1 MTSILR
7 TLSTDR
13 LYLIALSGGA
23 DSIAL
28 ALMMKEQRLNVLA
41 LHCNFHLRGEESDR
55 DEQFVRDFCHKHAIP
70 LEVCHFDTLASAR
83 EHKTSIE
90 MEARDLR
97 YRWFA
102 QRAQALDAE
111 AICVAHHKDDQAETL
126 VLNLIRGTGLKGL
139 AAMHPDR
146 IVNGLRIIRPLLDI
160 TKKEILQYL
169 ARMGQDY
176 VTDSSNLERDALR
189 NRIRLDLMP
198 MLRQLNPN
206 ITDCLAR
213 TAHNVQ
219 LELDSDSEESH
230 YYRWLAPLGFSRSQI
245 LDIYAHCENGK
256 RKAASKREQSNIFE
270 LPSRSRLDEV
280 RTENGKLRVSES
292 RSKVYFDY
300 AEREQIQDDKV
311 ELKPSAHPSP
321 LTVHRSPLTAN
332 NCPPETGA
340 TRSEATEGVDK
351 TPLTPHPSPLTV
363 HPSPLTAHR
372 SSGLTWHSATHTL
385 LLDRGELILQ
395 EKGTSAN
402 TTLQLHIEELP
413 TGIVPSTHDFLNKTQ
428 AFIDAD
434 SIKGEPVLRPMRQ
447 GDRFRPYGM
456 KHGTKLLSDFLTD
469 RKVSILDKQT
479 QLVAVDSSTDAIIWI
494 VGREIDH
501 RYRISP
507 TTKRILR
514 LTCGEK

>member
-1 MTSILR
+1 MTSIIHA
-7 TLSTDR
+7 LSPDK

-28 ALMMKEQRLNVLA
+28 ALMMKEQHLNVLA

-83 EHKTSIE
+83 QHKTSIE
-90 MEARDLR
+90 MEARNLR

-126 VLNLIRGTGLKGL
+126 LLNLIRGTGLKGL
-139 AAMHPDR
+139 AAMHPER
-146 IVNGLRIIRPLLDI
+146 TVNGLRILRPLLDT
-160 TKKEILQYL
+160 TKEEILNYL
-169 ARMGQDY
+169 SHMEQDY
-176 VTDSSNLERDALR
+176 VTDSTNLERDALR

-213 TAHNVQ
+213 TAHNVR

-230 YYRWLAPLGFSRSQI
+230 YHRWLAPLGFSRSQI
-245 LDIYAHCENGK
+245 LDIYAHCSNGK
-256 RKAASKREQSNIFE
+256 VNQRSTVSQVKTEPKVDARRGLSQS
-270 LPSRSRLDEV
+270 
-280 RTENGKLRVSES
+280 G
-292 RSKVYFDY
+292 
-300 AEREQIQDDKV
+300 
-311 ELKPSAHPSP
+311 KPSAP
-321 LTVHRSPLTAN
+321 RSPF
-332 NCPPETGA
+332 
-340 TRSEATEGVDK
+340 
-351 TPLTPHPSPLTV
+351 TV
-363 HPSPLTAHR
+363 HR

-395 EKGTSAN
+395 ENAQTNNSSAFH
-402 TTLQLHIEELP
+402 LQVEELP
-413 TGIVPSTHDFLNKTQ
+413 TGTVPAAKDFLNKAQ
-428 AFIDAD
+428 AFVDAD
-434 SIKGEPVLRPMRQ
+434 SIKGKLTLRPMRQ

-456 KHGTKLLSDFLTD
+456 KQGSKLLSDFLTD
-469 RKVSILDKQT
+469 RKVSFLDKQA
-479 QLVAVDSSTDAIIWI
+479 QLVATDTATNAIIWV

-501 RYRISP
+501 RYRITP

-514 LTCGEK
+514 LFCVDG

>member
-1 MTSILR
+1 MTSIIHA
-7 TLSTDR
+7 LSPDK

-28 ALMMKEQRLNVLA
+28 ALMMKEQHLNVLA

-70 LEVCHFDTLASAR
+70 LEVCHFDTLASASQ
-83 EHKTSIE
+83 HKTSIE

-169 ARMGQDY
+169 ARMGQDF

-213 TAHNVQ
+213 TAHNVR

-256 RKAASKREQSNIFE
+256 
-270 LPSRSRLDEV
+270 
-280 RTENGKLRVSES
+280 LRVSEN
-292 RSKVYFDY
+292 RSKVYFYY

-311 ELKPSAHPSP
+311 ELKPSD
-321 LTVHRSPLTAN
+321 HRSPF
-332 NCPPETGA
+332 
-340 TRSEATEGVDK
+340 
-351 TPLTPHPSPLTV
+351 
-363 HPSPLTAHR
+363 TAHR

-413 TGIVPSTHDFLNKTQ
+413 TGIVPSTHDFLNKAQ

-514 LTCGEK
+514 LTCGE

>member
-28 ALMMKEQRLNVLA
+28 ALMMKEQRLNFLA

-70 LEVCHFDTLASAR
+70 LEVCHFDTLASASQ
-83 EHKTSIE
+83 HKTSIE

-169 ARMGQDY
+169 ARMGQDF

-213 TAHNVQ
+213 TAHNVRM
-219 LELDSDSEESH
+219 ELDSDSEESH

-256 RKAASKREQSNIFE
+256 RK
-270 LPSRSRLDEV
+270 
-280 RTENGKLRVSES
+280 TENG
-292 RSKVYFDY
+292 
-300 AEREQIQDDKV
+300 
-311 ELKPSAHPSP
+311 KPSAHPS
-321 LTVHRSPLTAN
+321 S
-332 NCPPETGA
+332 
-340 TRSEATEGVDK
+340 
-351 TPLTPHPSPLTV
+351 LTPHRSSLTP

-372 SSGLTWHSATHTL
+372 STGLTWHSATHTL

-413 TGIVPSTHDFLNKTQ
+413 TGIVPSTHDFLNKAQ

-514 LTCGEK
+514 LTCGE

>member
-245 LDIYAHCENGK
+245 LDIYAHC
-256 RKAASKREQSNIFE
+256 SS
-270 LPSRSRLDEV
+270 P
-280 RTENGKLRVSES
+280 
-292 RSKVYFDY
+292 
-300 AEREQIQDDKV
+300 
-311 ELKPSAHPSP
+311 HP
-321 LTVHRSPLTAN
+321 SPLTAN

-413 TGIVPSTHDFLNKTQ
+413 TGMVPSTHDFLNKAQ

>member
-70 LEVCHFDTLASAR
+70 LEVCHFDTLASASQ
-83 EHKTSIE
+83 HKTSIE

-213 TAHNVQ
+213 TAHNVR

-280 RTENGKLRVSES
+280 RTENGKLRVSEN
-292 RSKVYFDY
+292 RSTVGTLRAASENYKQSGRCTQSPNVAIEIATLTRHRLTSQSIFQGPRSPYIT
-300 AEREQIQDDKV
+300 EREQIQDDKV

-321 LTVHRSPLTAN
+321 LTA
-332 NCPPETGA
+332 
-340 TRSEATEGVDK
+340 
-351 TPLTPHPSPLTV
+351 HPSPFI
-363 HPSPLTAHR
+363 R
-372 SSGLTWHSATHTL
+372 SHMAQCHTHTP
-385 LLDRGELILQ
+385 
-395 EKGTSAN
+395 A
-402 TTLQLHIEELP
+402 
-413 TGIVPSTHDFLNKTQ
+413 
-428 AFIDAD
+428 
-434 SIKGEPVLRPMRQ
+434 
-447 GDRFRPYGM
+447 
-456 KHGTKLLSDFLTD
+456 
-469 RKVSILDKQT
+469 
-479 QLVAVDSSTDAIIWI
+479 
-494 VGREIDH
+494 
-501 RYRISP
+501 
-507 TTKRILR
+507 
-514 LTCGEK
+514 

>member
-28 ALMMKEQRLNVLA
+28 ALMMKEQRLNFLA

-70 LEVCHFDTLASAR
+70 LEVCHFDTLASASQ
-83 EHKTSIE
+83 HKTSIE
-90 MEARDLR
+90 MKARDLR

-169 ARMGQDY
+169 ARMGQDF

-213 TAHNVQ
+213 TAHNVR

-256 RKAASKREQSNIFE
+256 RK
-270 LPSRSRLDEV
+270 
-280 RTENGKLRVSES
+280 TEPKVDARRGLSQNGKLRVSEN
-292 RSKVYFDY
+292 RSKVYFDS

-311 ELKPSAHPSP
+311 ELKPSAHP
-321 LTVHRSPLTAN
+321 SPLTAN

-351 TPLTPHPSPLTV
+351 TPLTAHRSPFTV
-363 HPSPLTAHR
+363 HR

-413 TGIVPSTHDFLNKTQ
+413 TGIVPSTHDFLNKAQ

-434 SIKGEPVLRPMRQ
+434 CIKGEPVLRPMRQ

-514 LTCGEK
+514 LTCGE

>member
-1 MTSILR
+1 MTSIIHA
-7 TLSTDR
+7 LSPDK

-28 ALMMKEQRLNVLA
+28 ALMMKDQHLNVLA

-83 EHKTSIE
+83 QHKTSIE

-126 VLNLIRGTGLKGL
+126 LLNLIRGTGLKGL
-139 AAMHPDR
+139 AAMHPER
-146 IVNGLRIIRPLLDI
+146 TVNGLRILRPLLDT
-160 TKKEILQYL
+160 TKEEILNYL
-169 ARMGQDY
+169 SHMEQDY
-176 VTDSSNLERDALR
+176 VTDSTNLERDALR

-206 ITDCLAR
+206 ITNCLAR
-213 TAHNVQ
+213 TAHNVRM
-219 LELDSDSEESH
+219 ELDTDSEESRYH
-230 YYRWLAPLGFSRSQI
+230 RWLAPYGFSRSQI
-245 LDIYAHCENGK
+245 LDIYAHSLNGK
-256 RKAASKREQSNIFE
+256 QTA
-270 LPSRSRLDEV
+270 
-280 RTENGKLRVSES
+280 
-292 RSKVYFDY
+292 
-300 AEREQIQDDKV
+300 
-311 ELKPSAHPSP
+311 
-321 LTVHRSPLTAN
+321 HRSPLTA
-332 NCPPETGA
+332 
-340 TRSEATEGVDK
+340 
-351 TPLTPHPSPLTV
+351 HHSPLTT
-363 HPSPLTAHR
+363 HHSPLTAHR

-385 LLDRGELILQ
+385 LLDRGEWILQ
-395 EKGTSAN
+395 ENKASDN
-402 TTLQLHIEELP
+402 TASQLHIDELP
-413 TGIVPSTHDFLNKTQ
+413 TGTILTTQDFLNQTQ

-434 SIKGEPVLRPMRQ
+434 SIKGALVLRPMRQ

-456 KHGTKLLSDFLTD
+456 KKGTKLLSDFLTD
-469 RKVSILDKQT
+469 RKVSFLDKQA
-479 QLVAVDSSTDAIIWI
+479 QLVAVDSATDDIIWV

-501 RYRISP
+501 RYRITP

-514 LTCGEK
+514 LICVGG

>member
-1 MTSILR
+1 MTSIIHA
-7 TLSTDR
+7 LSPDK

-28 ALMMKEQRLNVLA
+28 ALMMKDQHLNVLA

-126 VLNLIRGTGLKGL
+126 LLNLIRGTGLKGL
-139 AAMHPDR
+139 AAMHPER
-146 IVNGLRIIRPLLDI
+146 TVNGLRILRPLLDT
-160 TKKEILQYL
+160 TKEEILNYL
-169 ARMGQDY
+169 SHMEQDY
-176 VTDSSNLERDALR
+176 VTDSTNLERDALR

-230 YYRWLAPLGFSRSQI
+230 YHRWLAPLGFSRSQI

-280 RTENGKLRVSES
+280 KTEPKVDARRGLSQNGKLQVSEN

-321 LTVHRSPLTAN
+321 LTAHRSPLT
-332 NCPPETGA
+332 
-340 TRSEATEGVDK
+340 V
-351 TPLTPHPSPLTV
+351 
-363 HPSPLTAHR
+363 HR
-372 SSGLTWHSATHTL
+372 SSGLTWHSATYTL

-402 TTLQLHIEELP
+402 TTSHLRIEELP
-413 TGIVPSTHDFLNKTQ
+413 TGTVPAAKDFLNKTQ
-428 AFIDAD
+428 AFVDAD
-434 SIKGEPVLRPMRQ
+434 SIKGELTLRPMRQ

-456 KHGTKLLSDFLTD
+456 KQGTKLLSDFLTN
-469 RKVSILDKQT
+469 RKVSLLEKQA
-479 QLVAVDSSTDAIIWI
+479 QLVAVDSATDAIIWV

-501 RYRISP
+501 RYCITP

-514 LTCGEK
+514 LSVRRYNV

>member
-1 MTSILR
+1 MTNILR

-70 LEVCHFDTLASAR
+70 LEVCHFDTLASASQ
-83 EHKTSIE
+83 HKTSIE

-169 ARMGQDY
+169 ARMGQDF

-213 TAHNVQ
+213 TAHNVR

-256 RKAASKREQSNIFE
+256 RK
-270 LPSRSRLDEV
+270 
-280 RTENGKLRVSES
+280 TENGKLRVSEN

-321 LTVHRSPLTAN
+321 LTAN

-351 TPLTPHPSPLTV
+351 TPLTPHR
-363 HPSPLTAHR
+363 SPLTAHR

-413 TGIVPSTHDFLNKTQ
+413 TGIVPSTHDFLNKAQ

-514 LTCGEK
+514 LTCGE

>member
-1 MTSILR
+1 MTSIIHA
-7 TLSTDR
+7 LSPDK

-28 ALMMKEQRLNVLA
+28 ALMMKEQHLNVLA

-139 AAMHPDR
+139 AAMHPER
-146 IVNGLRIIRPLLDI
+146 TVNGLRILRPLLDT
-160 TKKEILQYL
+160 TKEEILNYL
-169 ARMGQDY
+169 SHMEQDY
-176 VTDSSNLERDALR
+176 VTDSTNLERDALR

-213 TAHNVQ
+213 TAHNVRM
-219 LELDSDSEESH
+219 ELDSDSEESH
-230 YYRWLAPLGFSRSQI
+230 YHRWLAPLGFSRSQI
-245 LDIYAHCENGK
+245 LDIYAHCSNGL
-256 RKAASKREQSNIFE
+256 AE
-270 LPSRSRLDEV
+270 LDERRRIKV
-280 RTENGKLRVSES
+280 NQRSTPEGLNQRSTVSQVKTEPKVDARRGLSQNG
-292 RSKVYFDY
+292 
-300 AEREQIQDDKV
+300 
-311 ELKPSAHPSP
+311 KPSA
-321 LTVHRSPLTAN
+321 HRSPLT
-332 NCPPETGA
+332 
-340 TRSEATEGVDK
+340 V
-351 TPLTPHPSPLTV
+351 
-363 HPSPLTAHR
+363 HR
-372 SSGLTWHSATHTL
+372 SSGLTWHSATHTI

-395 EKGTSAN
+395 ENTQTNNSSAFY
-402 TTLQLHIEELP
+402 LQVEELP
-413 TGIVPSTHDFLNKTQ
+413 TGTIPSAQDFLNKTQ
-428 AFIDAD
+428 AFVDAD
-434 SIKGEPVLRPMRQ
+434 SIKGELTLRPMRQ
-447 GDRFRPYGM
+447 GDRFRSYGM
-456 KHGTKLLSDFLTD
+456 KQGSKLLSDFLTD
-469 RKVSILDKQT
+469 RKVSLLDKQA
-479 QLVAVDSSTDAIIWI
+479 QLVATDSATDAIIWV

-501 RYRISP
+501 RYRITP

-514 LTCGEK
+514 LICVGG

>member
-1 MTSILR
+1 MTSIIHAF
-7 TLSTDR
+7 SPDK

-28 ALMMKEQRLNVLA
+28 ALMMKEQHLNVLA

-126 VLNLIRGTGLKGL
+126 LLNLIRGTGLKGL

-169 ARMGQDY
+169 ARMGQDF

-213 TAHNVQ
+213 TAHNVR
-219 LELDSDSEESH
+219 LELYSDSEESH
-230 YYRWLAPLGFSRSQI
+230 YHRWLAPLGFSRSQI

-280 RTENGKLRVSES
+280 RTENGK
-292 RSKVYFDY
+292 
-300 AEREQIQDDKV
+300 
-311 ELKPSAHPSP
+311 PSAHPSP
-321 LTVHRSPLTAN
+321 LT
-332 NCPPETGA
+332 G
-340 TRSEATEGVDK
+340 
-351 TPLTPHPSPLTV
+351 
-363 HPSPLTAHR
+363 HR

-385 LLDRGELILQ
+385 LLDRGELILL
-395 EKGTSAN
+395 EKESSAN
-402 TTLQLHIEELP
+402 TTSHLRIEELP
-413 TGIVPSTHDFLNKTQ
+413 TGTVPAAKDFLNKAQ

-434 SIKGEPVLRPMRQ
+434 SIKGELTLRPMRK

-456 KHGTKLLSDFLTD
+456 KQGSKLLSDFLTD
-469 RKVSILDKQT
+469 RKVSLLDKQA
-479 QLVAVDSSTDAIIWI
+479 QLVATDSANDAIIWV

-501 RYRISP
+501 RYRITP

-514 LTCGEK
+514 LICVGGQSTSTPSKV

>member
-1 MTSILR
+1 MTSIIHA
-7 TLSTDR
+7 LSPDK

-70 LEVCHFDTLASAR
+70 LEVCHFDTLASASQ
-83 EHKTSIE
+83 HKTSIE

-213 TAHNVQ
+213 TAHNVR

-256 RKAASKREQSNIFE
+256 RK
-270 LPSRSRLDEV
+270 
-280 RTENGKLRVSES
+280 TENGKLRVSEN

-300 AEREQIQDDKV
+300 AEREQIKDDKV
-311 ELKPSAHPSP
+311 ELKPSA
-321 LTVHRSPLTAN
+321 HRSPLTAN

-351 TPLTPHPSPLTV
+351 TPLTPHPSPLT
-363 HPSPLTAHR
+363 AHR
-372 SSGLTWHSATHTL
+372 STGLTWHSATHTL

-413 TGIVPSTHDFLNKTQ
+413 TGIVPSTHDFLNKAQ

-434 SIKGEPVLRPMRQ
+434 CIKGEPVLRPMRQ

-456 KHGTKLLSDFLTD
+456 KQGSKLLSDFLTD
-469 RKVSILDKQT
+469 RKVSLLDKQA
-479 QLVAVDSSTDAIIWI
+479 QLVAVDSATDDIIWV

-501 RYRISP
+501 RYRITP
-507 TTKRILR
+507 TTNRILR
-514 LTCGEK
+514 LICS

>member
-1 MTSILR
+1 MTSIIHA
-7 TLSTDR
+7 LSPDK
-13 LYLIALSGGA
+13 LYLVALSGGA

-28 ALMMKEQRLNVLA
+28 ALMMKEQHLNVLA

-126 VLNLIRGTGLKGL
+126 LLNLIRGTGLKGL
-139 AAMHPDR
+139 AAMHPER
-146 IVNGLRIIRPLLDI
+146 TVNGLRILRPMLDI
-160 TKKEILQYL
+160 TKEEILNYL
-169 ARMGQDY
+169 SHMEQDY
-176 VTDSSNLERDALR
+176 VTDSTNLERDALR
-189 NRIRLDLMP
+189 NRIRLDLIP
-198 MLRQLNPN
+198 ILRQLNPN

-213 TAHNVQ
+213 TAHNVRM
-219 LELDSDSEESH
+219 ELDSDSEESH
-230 YYRWLAPLGFSRSQI
+230 YHRWLAPLGFSRSQI

-256 RKAASKREQSNIFE
+256 RK
-270 LPSRSRLDEV
+270 
-280 RTENGKLRVSES
+280 TENGKLRVSEN

-311 ELKPSAHPSP
+311 ELKPSAHHSP
-321 LTVHRSPLTAN
+321 LTV
-332 NCPPETGA
+332 
-340 TRSEATEGVDK
+340 
-351 TPLTPHPSPLTV
+351 
-363 HPSPLTAHR
+363 HR

-395 EKGTSAN
+395 EKGSYAN
-402 TTLQLHIEELP
+402 TTSHLRIEELP
-413 TGIVPSTHDFLNKTQ
+413 TGTVPATKDFLNKSQ
-428 AFIDAD
+428 AFVDAD
-434 SIKGEPVLRPMRQ
+434 SIKGELTLRPMRK

-456 KHGTKLLSDFLTD
+456 KQGSKLLSDFLTD
-469 RKVSILDKQT
+469 RKVSLLDKQA
-479 QLVAVDSSTDAIIWI
+479 QLVATDSATNAIIWV
-494 VGREIDH
+494 VGREIDN
-501 RYRISP
+501 RYRITP

-514 LTCGEK
+514 LICVGGQSTSTPSKV

>member
-1 MTSILR
+1 
-7 TLSTDR
+7 
-13 LYLIALSGGA
+13 
-23 DSIAL
+23 
-28 ALMMKEQRLNVLA
+28 MMKEQHLNVLA

-111 AICVAHHKDDQAETL
+111 AICGAHHKDDQAETL
-126 VLNLIRGTGLKGL
+126 LLNLIRGTGLKGL
-139 AAMHPDR
+139 AAMHPER
-146 IVNGLRIIRPLLDI
+146 TVNGLRILRPLLDT
-160 TKKEILQYL
+160 TKEEILNYL
-169 ARMGQDY
+169 SHMEQDY
-176 VTDSSNLERDALR
+176 VTDSTNLERDALR

-213 TAHNVQ
+213 TAHNVRM
-219 LELDSDSEESH
+219 ELDSDSEESH
-230 YYRWLAPLGFSRSQI
+230 YHRWLAPLGFSRSQI

-256 RKAASKREQSNIFE
+256 RK
-270 LPSRSRLDEV
+270 
-280 RTENGKLRVSES
+280 TENGKLRVSEN
-292 RSKVYFDY
+292 RSKVYFDS

-311 ELKPSAHPSP
+311 ELKPSAHRSP
-321 LTVHRSPLTAN
+321 LTV
-332 NCPPETGA
+332 
-340 TRSEATEGVDK
+340 
-351 TPLTPHPSPLTV
+351 
-363 HPSPLTAHR
+363 HR

-395 EKGTSAN
+395 ENGQTNNSSAFH
-402 TTLQLHIEELP
+402 LQVEELP
-413 TGIVPSTHDFLNKTQ
+413 TGTVPAAKDFLNKSQ
-428 AFIDAD
+428 AFVDAD
-434 SIKGEPVLRPMRQ
+434 NIKGELTLRPMRQ

-456 KHGTKLLSDFLTD
+456 KQGSKLLSDFLTD
-469 RKVSILDKQT
+469 RKVSFLDKQA
-479 QLVAVDSSTDAIIWI
+479 QLVATDTATNAIIWV

-501 RYRISP
+501 RYRITP

-514 LTCGEK
+514 LICVGG

>member
-28 ALMMKEQRLNVLA
+28 ALMMKEQHLNVLA

-139 AAMHPDR
+139 AAMHPER
-146 IVNGLRIIRPLLDI
+146 TVNGLRILRPLLDT
-160 TKKEILQYL
+160 TKEEILNYL
-169 ARMGQDY
+169 SHMEQDY
-176 VTDSSNLERDALR
+176 VTDSTNLERDALR

-213 TAHNVQ
+213 TAHNVRM
-219 LELDSDSEESH
+219 ELDSDSEESH
-230 YYRWLAPLGFSRSQI
+230 YHRWLAPLGFSRSQI
-245 LDIYAHCENGK
+245 LDIYAHCSNGL
-256 RKAASKREQSNIFE
+256 AE
-270 LPSRSRLDEV
+270 LDERRRIKV
-280 RTENGKLRVSES
+280 NQRSTPEGLNQRSTVSQVKTEPKVDARRGLSQNG
-292 RSKVYFDY
+292 
-300 AEREQIQDDKV
+300 
-311 ELKPSAHPSP
+311 KPSA
-321 LTVHRSPLTAN
+321 HRSPLT
-332 NCPPETGA
+332 
-340 TRSEATEGVDK
+340 V
-351 TPLTPHPSPLTV
+351 
-363 HPSPLTAHR
+363 HR
-372 SSGLTWHSATHTL
+372 SSGLTWHSATHTI

-395 EKGTSAN
+395 ENTQTNNSSAFY
-402 TTLQLHIEELP
+402 LQVEELP
-413 TGIVPSTHDFLNKTQ
+413 TGTIPSAQDFLNKTQ
-428 AFIDAD
+428 AFVDAD
-434 SIKGEPVLRPMRQ
+434 SIKGELTLRPMRQ
-447 GDRFRPYGM
+447 GDRFRSYGM
-456 KHGTKLLSDFLTD
+456 KQGSKLLSDFLTD
-469 RKVSILDKQT
+469 RKVSLLDKQA
-479 QLVAVDSSTDAIIWI
+479 QLVATDSATDAIIWV

-501 RYRISP
+501 RYRITP

-514 LTCGEK
+514 LICVGG